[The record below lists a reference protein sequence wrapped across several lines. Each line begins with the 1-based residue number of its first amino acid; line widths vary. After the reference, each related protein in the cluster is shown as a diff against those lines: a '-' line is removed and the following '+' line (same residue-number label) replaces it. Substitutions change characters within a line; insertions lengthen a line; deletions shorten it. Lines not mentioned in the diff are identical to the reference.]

1 MHLTDEVTSEVQFI
15 RQRSRPQGPA
25 QRTSRDR
32 GSHAAA
38 RPVSCHR
45 CGGSHS
51 PESCR
56 FKGAACNFCKRKGHI
71 ERVCR
76 AKSNSLTPRQKRIL
90 KASSSTN
97 SEKESADSLCVNAT
111 HISTHNVSA
120 TPFTAT
126 VLLNNTPVKME
137 VDSGAALTLISEA
150 TYRQLPADSGLDLF
164 PSVPV
169 LRDFQ
174 GQPIPILGASNVS
187 VKYGPFSGILQV
199 VVAKGKR
206 CNLLGRN
213 WFNHLKIQLT
223 GVHQVTNRSIEEL
236 LEKYAELFSD
246 SLGVVKGPPV
256 TLYTDDSVAPI
267 QMSARR
273 VPFALKHRIEEELNR
288 LVSQGILEPVLHTTW
303 ATPIVPVVKSNG
315 DIRICGDYKC
325 TVNKALRKDLY
336 KIPSVNELLTTLKK
350 GKVFAKL
357 DLAQAYQQLV
367 VDEASAEL
375 QTIITHKGA
384 FKPKR
389 LQYGISSAPGI
400 FQRFMD
406 TLLANLDD
414 VVTYFD
420 DVLVVARS
428 EAELASTLKQ
438 VFHRLLQAGIR
449 LKRDKCVFGL
459 QNVNFLGYRI
469 DASGIHPSEGK
480 VAVIHNFPSPENKQQ
495 LQAFLGLLNFYHNFL
510 ANKAEIAEP
519 LHRLLDNNSKWSWTH
534 RHAEAFKRLKQ
545 LISSNLVLT
554 QYDDSLPLT
563 LTCDASPHGVGCVL
577 AHITASGIEKPIAF
591 HSRTLSSAERKYAQ
605 IDREALAII
614 VGIKKFHEYVF
625 GRHVEIRTDHKPL
638 LGLLARAMQTP
649 VGMSPRMVR
658 WSILLSAYDYDL
670 VYRPGKEISNADA
683 LSRIPQA
690 VELADDSQPLEVL
703 MLESMHN
710 PPITAH
716 VIAQETSRDPVLD
729 RVKKWTQKGWPRNS
743 VPEAFKPFGPH
754 RSELSVH
761 KDCVL
766 RDSRVVIPLSLRT
779 QVLQLLH
786 AGHPGIVRMKSLA
799 RSYVWWPGLDR
810 DVEKTVLSCLQ
821 CQENRHNPPREN
833 EHRWPEARTPWSRI
847 HVDFFGPFQGKM
859 FMIVVDAFSKWVEV
873 KIVPTASTKAAVSV
887 LRTLFATHGIPDS
900 VVSDNGTAFTSAEFL
915 EFVKSNC
922 IQHLTTAPFHPAS
935 NGQAERLVQST
946 KEALRKESAKEW
958 NVRLARLLLAQH
970 STPSSAT
977 GKSPAELLLNRRLV
991 TLLDKLRPEEAHADV
1006 VEHRKRRA
1014 FETDDLVFARCFQQS
1029 KKWIPAVVVS
1039 RLGQLMYVVR
1049 TSQGQVWK
1057 RHVDQLFSRQPN
1069 AVAQ

>member
-1 MHLTDEVTSEVQFI
+1 
-15 RQRSRPQGPA
+15 
-25 QRTSRDR
+25 
-32 GSHAAA
+32 
-38 RPVSCHR
+38 
-45 CGGSHS
+45 
-51 PESCR
+51 
-56 FKGAACNFCKRKGHI
+56 
-71 ERVCR
+71 
-76 AKSNSLTPRQKRIL
+76 
-90 KASSSTN
+90 
-97 SEKESADSLCVNAT
+97 
-111 HISTHNVSA
+111 
-120 TPFTAT
+120 
-126 VLLNNTPVKME
+126 
-137 VDSGAALTLISEA
+137 
-150 TYRQLPADSGLDLF
+150 
-164 PSVPV
+164 
-169 LRDFQ
+169 
-174 GQPIPILGASNVS
+174 
-187 VKYGPFSGILQV
+187 
-199 VVAKGKR
+199 
-206 CNLLGRN
+206 
-213 WFNHLKIQLT
+213 
-223 GVHQVTNRSIEEL
+223 
-236 LEKYAELFSD
+236 
-246 SLGVVKGPPV
+246 
-256 TLYTDDSVAPI
+256 
-267 QMSARR
+267 
-273 VPFALKHRIEEELNR
+273 
-288 LVSQGILEPVLHTTW
+288 
-303 ATPIVPVVKSNG
+303 
-315 DIRICGDYKC
+315 
-325 TVNKALRKDLY
+325 
-336 KIPSVNELLTTLKK
+336 
-350 GKVFAKL
+350 
-357 DLAQAYQQLV
+357 
-367 VDEASAEL
+367 
-375 QTIITHKGA
+375 
-384 FKPKR
+384 
-389 LQYGISSAPGI
+389 
-400 FQRFMD
+400 
-406 TLLANLDD
+406 
-414 VVTYFD
+414 
-420 DVLVVARS
+420 
-428 EAELASTLKQ
+428 
-438 VFHRLLQAGIR
+438 
-449 LKRDKCVFGL
+449 
-459 QNVNFLGYRI
+459 
-469 DASGIHPSEGK
+469 
-480 VAVIHNFPSPENKQQ
+480 
-495 LQAFLGLLNFYHNFL
+495 
-510 ANKAEIAEP
+510 
-519 LHRLLDNNSKWSWTH
+519 
-534 RHAEAFKRLKQ
+534 
-545 LISSNLVLT
+545 
-554 QYDDSLPLT
+554 
-563 LTCDASPHGVGCVL
+563 
-577 AHITASGIEKPIAF
+577 
-591 HSRTLSSAERKYAQ
+591 
-605 IDREALAII
+605 
-614 VGIKKFHEYVF
+614 
-625 GRHVEIRTDHKPL
+625 
-638 LGLLARAMQTP
+638 MQTP

-810 DVEKTVLSCLQ
+810 DVGKTVLSCLQ

-847 HVDFFGPFQGKM
+847 HVVFFGPFQGKM
-859 FMIVVDAFSKWVEV
+859 FMIVVDAFSKWVE
-873 KIVPTASTKAAVSV
+873 
-887 LRTLFATHGIPDS
+887 
-900 VVSDNGTAFTSAEFL
+900 
-915 EFVKSNC
+915 
-922 IQHLTTAPFHPAS
+922 HLTTAPFHPAS